1 MTTSPV
7 REARRR
13 SLESKPK
20 TLQRDGS
27 GFQRLLSKTGNHTNT
42 FKTWGN
48 TNTCNIK
55 KLIDTQNTLT
65 KFEHKKRNIGHNSY
79 LSPYTNASL

>member
-1 MTTSPV
+1 MTSAV
-7 REARRR
+7 EEARRR

-55 KLIDTQNTLT
+55 ELIDTQNTLT
-65 KFEHKKRNIGHNSY
+65 KFTFQKKKYRS
-79 LSPYTNASL
+79 

>member
-1 MTTSPV
+1 MTTSAV
-7 REARRR
+7 EEARRR

-55 KLIDTQNTLT
+55 KLID
-65 KFEHKKRNIGHNSY
+65 IGHNSY